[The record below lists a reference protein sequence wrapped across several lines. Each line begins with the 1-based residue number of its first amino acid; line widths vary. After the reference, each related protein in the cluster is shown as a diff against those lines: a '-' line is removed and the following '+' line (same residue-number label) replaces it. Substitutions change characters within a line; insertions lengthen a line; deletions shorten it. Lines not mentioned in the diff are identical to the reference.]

1 MPRGMGG
8 ASVGLQNCLHPLLLA
23 TSYRYFSS
31 VLRTLRAVDFRC
43 FSGLS
48 LEIPAA
54 GAVFTGDNAQGK
66 TSVLEAVCMLV
77 RLHSPR
83 TRRMPAMTR
92 MGGGSGFGIA
102 GEAWGMERRVRWQG
116 GLELAVDSEARD
128 GPGAYLADGGLLVW
142 MGNEDL
148 DLVRGSAEGRRRYM
162 DFIGSQI
169 EPGYRVAL
177 ARYRRALKA
186 KNLLLKDPRP
196 REDEILSYEEVMI
209 AAGTVLV
216 ESRARMVAL
225 LSPRASASQRQV
237 SGKEEALGMEYRPAG
252 GADLRA
258 AMEQARERE
267 RRQRQSFVG
276 PHRDD
281 LLLTVNGLSAAEFAS
296 EGQQRTVALALKL
309 AQGETLATARGSL
322 PVYLI
327 DDVFGELDPGRRNA
341 VLHALPAD
349 AQKWITTTHLGWL
362 EASHALGGMNR
373 YTVRAGELTHGV

>member
-1 MPRGMGG
+1 
-8 ASVGLQNCLHPLLLA
+8 
-23 TSYRYFSS
+23 
-31 VLRTLRAVDFRC
+31 VLRTLRTVDFRC

-66 TSVLEAVCMLV
+66 TSILEAVCVLV

-83 TRRMPAMTR
+83 TRRMPALTR
-92 MGGGSGFGIA
+92 IGSPTGFGIA
-102 GEAWGMERRVRWQG
+102 GDAWGMERRVRWQG
-116 GLELAVDSEARD
+116 GLELAADGEPRD
-128 GPGAYLADGGLLVW
+128 GPGAYLADGGLIVW

-148 DLVRGSAEGRRRYM
+148 DLVRGPAEGRRRYL

-169 EPGYRVAL
+169 EPGYRSAL

-196 REDEILSYEEVMI
+196 REDEIRSYEEVMI
-209 AAGTVLV
+209 V
-216 ESRARMVAL
+216 EGSILGHARTRIVEQL
-225 LSPRASASQRQV
+225 TPRAAAAQRDV
-237 SGKEEALGMEYRPAG
+237 SGRDEVLGLEYRPAG
-252 GADLRA
+252 GLDLA
-258 AMEQARERE
+258 VAMEQARERE

-281 LLLTVNGLSAAEFAS
+281 LLLTINGLSAAEFAS
-296 EGQQRTVALALKL
+296 EGQQRTLALALKL
-309 AQGETLATARGSL
+309 AQGDTLAAVRGSL

-341 VLHALPAD
+341 VLHALPAA

-362 EASHALGGMNR
+362 EESHGLGGMSR
-373 YTVRAGELTHGV
+373 YTVKAGEAIAG

>member
-1 MPRGMGG
+1 M
-8 ASVGLQNCLHPLLLA
+8 
-23 TSYRYFSS
+23 
-31 VLRTLRAVDFRC
+31 LRTLRAVDFRC

-102 GEAWGMERRVRWQG
+102 GEAWEMERRVRWQG
-116 GLELAVDSEARD
+116 GLELAADGESRE
-128 GPGAYLADGGLLVW
+128 GPGAYLSDGGLLVW

-148 DLVRGSAEGRRRYM
+148 DLVRGSAEGRRRYL

-169 EPGYRVAL
+169 EPGYRTAL

-196 REDEILSYEEVMI
+196 REDEIRSYEEVMI
-209 AAGTVLV
+209 ADGSLLV
-216 ESRARMVAL
+216 DSRARMVSL
-225 LSPRASASQRQV
+225 LSPRASASQQQV
-237 SGKEEALGMEYRPAG
+237 SGKDEALGLEYRPAG

-309 AQGETLATARGSL
+309 AQGEALAAARGSL

-327 DDVFGELDPGRRNA
+327 DDVFGELDPSRRNA

-362 EASHALGGMNR
+362 EESHGLGGMNR
-373 YTVRAGELTHGV
+373 YTVKAGEVTRGG

>member
-1 MPRGMGG
+1 M
-8 ASVGLQNCLHPLLLA
+8 
-23 TSYRYFSS
+23 
-31 VLRTLRAVDFRC
+31 LRTLRAVDFRC

-66 TSVLEAVCMLV
+66 TSILEAVCMLV

-83 TRRMPAMTR
+83 TRRIPAMTR
-92 MGGGSGFGIA
+92 MGSGGGFGIA

-116 GLELAVDSEARD
+116 GLELMVDGESRE

-148 DLVRGSAEGRRRYM
+148 DLVRGSAEGRRRYL

-169 EPGYRVAL
+169 EPGYRTAL

-196 REDEILSYEEVMI
+196 REDEIRSYEEVMI
-209 AAGTVLV
+209 AEGSVLGA
-216 ESRARMVAL
+216 SRARIISL
-225 LSPRASASQRQV
+225 LSPRASASQQQV
-237 SGKEEALGMEYRPAG
+237 GGKDEALGLEYRPAG
-252 GADLRA
+252 GVDLRA

-309 AQGETLATARGSL
+309 AQGEALAAVRGSL

-362 EASHALGGMNR
+362 EESHGLGGMSR
-373 YTVRAGELTHGV
+373 YTVRAGELSGA

>member
-1 MPRGMGG
+1 M
-8 ASVGLQNCLHPLLLA
+8 
-23 TSYRYFSS
+23 
-31 VLRTLRAVDFRC
+31 LRTLRAVDFRC

-48 LEIPAA
+48 LEIPAG

-66 TSVLEAVCMLV
+66 TSILEAVCMLV

-83 TRRMPAMTR
+83 TRRMPAMSR
-92 MGGGSGFGIA
+92 IGSGSGFGIA
-102 GEAWGMERRVRWQG
+102 GEAWGMERRIRWQG
-116 GLELAVDSEARD
+116 GLELAVDGQPRE
-128 GPGAYLADGGLLVW
+128 GPGAYLSDGGLLVW

-148 DLVRGSAEGRRRYM
+148 ELIRGPAEGRRRYM

-196 REDEILSYEEVMI
+196 REEEIRSYEEVMI
-209 AAGTVLV
+209 AAGSFLV
-216 ESRARMVAL
+216 EARARTVAL
-225 LSPRASASQRQV
+225 LAPCAAAAQREL
-237 SGKEEALGMEYRPAG
+237 SGREESLGLEYRPAG

-258 AMEQARERE
+258 ALEQARERE

-296 EGQQRTVALALKL
+296 EGQQRTAALALKL
-309 AQGETLATARGSL
+309 AQGRALARARGSL

-327 DDVFGELDPGRRNA
+327 DDIFGELDPGRRNA
-341 VLHALPAD
+341 VLHALPAE

-362 EASHALGGMNR
+362 AESGGLAGLSR
-373 YTVRAGELTHGV
+373 FVVKAGAAIPAGES

>member
-1 MPRGMGG
+1 M
-8 ASVGLQNCLHPLLLA
+8 LK
-23 TSYRYFSS
+23 
-31 VLRTLRAVDFRC
+31 TLRAVDFRC
-43 FSGLS
+43 FSGLA
-48 LEIPAA
+48 LEIPPA

-66 TSVLEAVCMLV
+66 TSILEAVCVLV

-83 TRRMPAMTR
+83 TRRMPALTR
-92 MGGGSGFGIA
+92 IGTAAGAGFGIA
-102 GEAWGMERRVRWQG
+102 GEAWGMERRVRWQTG
-116 GLELAVDSEARD
+116 GLQLAADGEERD

-148 DLVRGSAEGRRRYM
+148 DLVRGSAEGRRRYL

-169 EPGYRVAL
+169 ETGYRSAL

-196 REDEILSYEEVMI
+196 REDEIRSYEEVMI
-209 AAGTVLV
+209 VEGDLLVAA
-216 ESRARMVAL
+216 RDRIVAQL
-225 LSPRASASQRQV
+225 FPRAAAAQRQV
-237 SGKEEALGMEYRPAG
+237 SGRDEILEVEYRPAG
-252 GADLRA
+252 GHCLRA

-281 LLLTVNGLSAAEFAS
+281 LLLSINGLAAAEFAS
-296 EGQQRTVALALKL
+296 EGQQRTLALALKL
-309 AQGETLATARGSL
+309 AQGETLAAARDSL

-341 VLHALPAD
+341 VLHALPAK

-362 EASHALGGMNR
+362 EEAHGLTGMAR
-373 YTVRAGELTHGV
+373 YNVRAGDVAGVPLS

>member
-1 MPRGMGG
+1 M
-8 ASVGLQNCLHPLLLA
+8 LL
-23 TSYRYFSS
+23 
-31 VLRTLRAVDFRC
+31 TLRAVDFRC

-66 TSVLEAVCMLV
+66 TSILEAVCVLV

-83 TRRMPAMTR
+83 TRRMPALTR
-92 MGGGSGFGIA
+92 MGAGGGFGIA
-102 GEAWGMERRVRWQG
+102 GEAWETERRVRWQG
-116 GLELAVDSEARD
+116 GFQLAVDGEARD

-148 DLVRGSAEGRRRYM
+148 DLVRGSAEGRRRYL

-169 EPGYRVAL
+169 EPGYRSAL

-196 REDEILSYEEVMI
+196 REEEIRSYEEVMI
-209 AAGTVLV
+209 SEGSLLV
-216 ESRARMVAL
+216 GGRARISAL
-225 LSPRASASQRQV
+225 LSPRAATAQRQV
-237 SGKEEALGMEYRPAG
+237 SGKDEVLGMEYRPAG
-252 GADLRA
+252 GSDLRA

-309 AQGETLATARGSL
+309 AQGDALAAARGSL

-341 VLHALPAD
+341 VLHALPAE

-362 EASHALGGMNR
+362 AESHGLGGMSR
-373 YTVRAGELTHGV
+373 YTVRAGEVTRM